1 MNAVTYTELR
11 RDLKRCLD
19 EVSDAREPIRIVR
32 RSGRSA
38 VLVDEEDFASL
49 LETAYL
55 LRSPANAERLDE
67 ALQQA
72 ERGEIESVDARAL
85 LDESGA

>member
-11 RDLKRCLD
+11 RHLKRCLD

-32 RSGRSA
+32 RSGRAA
-38 VLVDEEDFASL
+38 VLVDEEDYASL

-55 LRSPANAERLDE
+55 LRSPANAERLAE
-67 ALQQA
+67 ALRQA
-72 ERGEIESVDARAL
+72 DHGDLEKVDARAL
-85 LDESGA
+85 LDESSP